1 MTILT
6 HLGAFWLG
14 ALFGMIMTA
23 LLTAGKGN
31 K

>member
-23 LLTAGKGN
+23 LLTAGRN